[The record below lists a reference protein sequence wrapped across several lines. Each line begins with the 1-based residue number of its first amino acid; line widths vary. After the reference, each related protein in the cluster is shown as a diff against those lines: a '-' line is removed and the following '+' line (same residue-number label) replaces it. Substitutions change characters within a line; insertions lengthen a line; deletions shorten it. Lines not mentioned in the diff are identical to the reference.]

1 MLSLVITNRIRI
13 CGGPLSE
20 THPSLFSKGRYV
32 MPRER
37 RAADVLH
44 HTAQLVR
51 RRRAQRADGSQVQE
65 LEAAG
70 LPGILPRMVE
80 TLYIMG

>member
-1 MLSLVITNRIRI
+1 
-13 CGGPLSE
+13 
-20 THPSLFSKGRYV
+20 

-70 LPGILPRMVE
+70 LPGILPGMVE
-80 TLYIMG
+80 TPYIMG